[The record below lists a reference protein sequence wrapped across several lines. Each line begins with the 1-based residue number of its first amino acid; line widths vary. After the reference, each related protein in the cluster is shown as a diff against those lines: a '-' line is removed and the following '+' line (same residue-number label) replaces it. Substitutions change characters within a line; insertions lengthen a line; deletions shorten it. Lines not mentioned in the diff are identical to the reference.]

1 MSLKGY
7 EAQLSQIQN
16 SALNLQTVEQD
27 IKKEIERG
35 SERYDYFQDLANYVN
50 DLGEFLDAK
59 VCRAG

>member
-35 SERYDYFQDLANYVN
+35 SERYDYFQDLASYVN